1 MPKLRYRT
9 DDPGEAIKV
18 PLKKQEW
25 KFTGQ
30 SYHSAPEWH
39 EGERKASSIRGVSEK
54 EVLKESI
61 REQP

>member
-9 DDPGEAIKV
+9 DDPEEAIKV

-39 EGERKASSIRGVSEK
+39 EGERRAPGLREGMEKGV
-54 EVLKESI
+54 L
-61 REQP
+61 